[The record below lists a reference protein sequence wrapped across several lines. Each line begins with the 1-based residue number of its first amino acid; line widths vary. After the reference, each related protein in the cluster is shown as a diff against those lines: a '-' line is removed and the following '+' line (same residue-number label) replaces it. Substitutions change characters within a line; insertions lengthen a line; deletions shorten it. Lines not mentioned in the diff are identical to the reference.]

1 MPRVIFMAFGT
12 QGDVHPLA
20 AVAAGLAQA
29 KPNCSVFFV
38 THTAHENLVQ
48 VLSASDVSVV
58 FVTSPPIVSV
68 SPSASVADFYPHQL
82 INSTHQ
88 HVNNMDGC
96 TGMRCRSTIED
107 QHRQECLTAI
117 GRILNRERN
126 AGDLIIMNFFA
137 LEGWH
142 LAELYKVPC
151 AVAAPYV
158 IPYRSSLKKKNLYIF
173 LLDCLL
179 DLEASLKGK

>member
-1 MPRVIFMAFGT
+1 MGAVPAFIYTLNEFKAVFDMPRVIFMAFGT

-20 AVAAGLAQA
+20 
-29 KPNCSVFFV
+29 
-38 THTAHENLVQ
+38 NLVQ